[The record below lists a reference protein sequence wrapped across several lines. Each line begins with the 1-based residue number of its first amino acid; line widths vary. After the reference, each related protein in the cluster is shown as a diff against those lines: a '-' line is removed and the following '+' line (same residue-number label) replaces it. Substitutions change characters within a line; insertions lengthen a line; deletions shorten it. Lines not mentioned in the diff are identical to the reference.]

1 MKKTSCSGII
11 LMILAGC
18 RGIQIPNNSGASK
31 LTPYIMQVD
40 TIATAEIPTAVT
52 ETDSAPAPTATP
64 IIHVVAL
71 GETISSIA
79 LNYGVLIDAIIK
91 ANPDAQP
98 TTLIVG
104 DELVI
109 PASISRQAAAVGLAI
124 LKNIQIS
131 DPDCIRTRDGGL
143 WCAVIIEKQGQ
154 EDLENIVVT
163 FSFMDSD
170 GSVIEERSVPT
181 LMRHTAAET
190 AIPAVI
196 FLESVP
202 VMYADATA
210 SLFSALVVETSPS
223 PYLTIVVEQETRVL
237 NEMEAMISG
246 EMRVEAE
253 QEKDRVDIW
262 IGAAAF
268 DVDGSLV
275 GVRRLDSSVKTN
287 ETFDFSI
294 TVYSSAGSITR
305 VVLYTE
311 AF

>member
-1 MKKTSCSGII
+1 
-11 LMILAGC
+11 MILAGC
-18 RGIQIPNNSGASK
+18 RGIQIPDTSGVSK

-40 TIATAEIPTAVT
+40 TIATAEIPTVVI
-52 ETDSAPAPTATP
+52 ETDLEPAPTATP

-109 PASISRQAAAVGLAI
+109 PASNSLQAAVVDPAI
-124 LKNIQIS
+124 LENIQIS

-143 WCAVIIEKQGQ
+143 WCAVIIENQGQ

-170 GSVIEERSVPT
+170 GSVIEEKSIPT

-190 AIPAVI
+190 ETPAVI

-202 VMYADATA
+202 AMYADATA
-210 SLFSALVVETSPS
+210 SLFSALVVESSPS
-223 PYLTIVVEQETRVL
+223 PYLTIVVEEEARVL
-237 NEMEAMISG
+237 NEMEATISG
-246 EMRVEAE
+246 GMRVEAE
-253 QEKDRVDIW
+253 QEKDRADIW

-275 GVRRLDSSVKTN
+275 GVRRLDSSVPIN

-294 TVYSSAGSITR
+294 TVYSSADSITR